1 MGDPHPS
8 PGSGRPARPGP
19 WRGTRRA
26 VALLLA
32 LVGVLGFASGC
43 AEGGEEGRTEVHP
56 EVEALYDQ
64 AIRLSLEQVPDSE
77 LLQVVLRHREGG
89 QPVWRSRVVNP
100 DGTAHLVTLTATT
113 GDLVRKSVPGAVEP
127 ASEETM
133 TLLEEAVLVPE
144 EAARKV
150 TKPDFGKVTLV
161 ELGER
166 GGGPVWFVE
175 VTTVEE
181 DHVRRTTVDAV
192 SGEILDSTPLPEDAG
207 RHGDG

>member
-1 MGDPHPS
+1 MAGPHPP
-8 PGSGRPARPGP
+8 PGSGSRPARPRP
-19 WRGTRRA
+19 A
-26 VALLLA
+26 LALLLA
-32 LVGVLGFASGC
+32 LVGVLALATGC
-43 AEGGEEGRTEVHP
+43 SEGGAEGRTEVHP
-56 EVEALYDQ
+56 GVETLYDE
-64 AIRLSLEQVPDSE
+64 AIRLSLEEVPDSE
-77 LLQVVLRHREGG
+77 LLEVALRHREGG

-100 DGTAHLVTLTATT
+100 DGTAHVATLTATT
-113 GDLVRKSVPGAVEP
+113 GDLVRKSVPGTVEP
-127 ASEETM
+127 ASGETM
-133 TLLEEAVLVPE
+133 TLLEETVLVPE

-207 RHGDG
+207 RHEDG